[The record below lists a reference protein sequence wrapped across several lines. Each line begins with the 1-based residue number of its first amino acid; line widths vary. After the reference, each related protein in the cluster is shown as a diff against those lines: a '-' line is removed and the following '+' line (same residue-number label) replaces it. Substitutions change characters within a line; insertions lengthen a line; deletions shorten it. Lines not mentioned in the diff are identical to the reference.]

1 MIDKIFA
8 PLALLLLTVFMAI
21 IVFYVPKIEL
31 AIISVGCVGLA
42 AYDFWRHFKGR

>member
-8 PLALLLLTVFMAI
+8 PLSLLMLAVFMAI
-21 IVFYVPKIEL
+21 IVYYVPKIEL
-31 AIISVGCVGLA
+31 GIISAGCVGFA